1 MSGQPTEAEGT
12 ATFPVVPLAQPSAA
26 VRVAPGSL
34 TFSAT
39 TWNTAQTVTVTHAVE
54 DASSWTEFRP
64 ADDVTD
70 DEAGLA
76 VSPRAVTATSVA
88 DDVDAHPDGG
98 KRQPFTYAARTTEH
112 LTVSGMSL
120 TIRLVIP
127 GLTRNPACDRS

>member
-54 DASSWTEFRP
+54 DASSWTEFCP
-64 ADDVTD
+64 ADDVTAD
-70 DEAGLA
+70 KVGLA
-76 VSPRAVTATSVA
+76 VSPRAVTATSVT
-88 DDVDAHPDGG
+88 DDVDAHSDGREAATPSPMRRG
-98 KRQPFTYAARTTEH
+98 RQ
-112 LTVSGMSL
+112 S
-120 TIRLVIP
+120 I
-127 GLTRNPACDRS
+127 